1 MSNYVSTAL
10 FVYTEDSAYLST
22 QLQNNPFGTDITP
35 VAFDQLMQN
44 PPALLTGVSHV
55 VVSGDIKALKKVLRL
70 SIKYHFSVGIL
81 PAETQKDLIRFYDL
95 PGKIDE
101 AIDLALQED
110 AQLMDLILCNGT
122 ILLFKASVGR
132 IPLIDTPS
140 NVSRLKILF
149 LALKKLFGLKLLLFT
164 IRPAGQKMIKTAACG
179 CMIIKHHRGSL
190 ASRLISYDSNINDAM
205 VSMVVLAPISIVDY
219 LKFLVQLLTSSA
231 RQKHLPGVI
240 GHIKSPTIDIDSEA
254 TLDVD
259 IDGEHATQTPL
270 QCEALPDAVR
280 INVGEKLREES
291 RSNKPAK
298 EKLNIDNLPRGK
310 ELVKVEKRNKIPFFS
325 YASEERFRDLFTAL
339 REDASID
346 GIYLVLMLIST
357 LLATVGLYLN
367 SVSVVIGA
375 MLLAPLMTPIVSL
388 AMGVLRGDVNLLNK
402 SIGKILIG
410 VAIALFAS
418 ALITLLFPHKPIT
431 DEMLARL
438 NPTLL
443 DLAVAVI
450 SGVAAAYS
458 KSFREIIQSL
468 AGVAIAVALVPPL
481 AVAGIGIGRMDFQFF
496 SQAFLLFATNLVGII
511 LAATFTFRV
520 LGYATAVRKKANLV
534 VVCILLVLISIPL
547 YLSYSRIVED
557 RVFEQSLRQN
567 RFLVN
572 EKYII
577 IVKASII
584 WRGDKRLILMDI
596 LAREPLSRKDLNVF
610 KKKIQANFSKKLI
623 IRLNTFY
630 IP

>member
-1 MSNYVSTAL
+1 MTNYVPSAL
-10 FVYTEDSAYLST
+10 FVFSEDSAYLST
-22 QLQNNPFGTDITP
+22 QLQNNSFGADITP

-44 PPALLTGVSHV
+44 PPAFLTGVSHV
-55 VVSGDIKALKKVLRL
+55 VISGDLKALKEILRL
-70 SIKYHFSVGIL
+70 SMKYHFNVGIL

-95 PGKIDE
+95 PASRDR

-110 AQLMDLILCNGT
+110 AQVMDLILCNGT

-132 IPLIDTPS
+132 IPLLDTPS
-140 NVSRLKILF
+140 NIGRLNILF
-149 LALKKLFGLKLLLFT
+149 LALKRFFGLKLLLFDLT
-164 IRPAGQKMIKTAACG
+164 LPGQKMIKTAACG

-190 ASRLISYDSNINDAM
+190 ASRLIAHDSFISDAM
-205 VSMVVLAPISIVDY
+205 VSMVILAPISIIDY
-219 LKFLVQLLTSSA
+219 LKFLVRLLTTSTLHK
-231 RQKHLPGVI
+231 RLPGAI
-240 GHIKSPTIDIDSEA
+240 GYIKSPTIDIDSEV
-254 TLDVD
+254 TLDVV
-259 IDGEHATQTPL
+259 IDGDHATHTPL

-280 INVGEKLREES
+280 INVGAKLREES

-310 ELVKVEKRNKIPFFS
+310 ELLKVEKRNKIPFFS
-325 YASEERFRDLFTAL
+325 YASEERFRDLFKAL
-339 REDASID
+339 REDANID

-367 SVSVVIGA
+367 SVSVVLGA

-388 AMGVLRGDVNLLNK
+388 AMGVLRGDVTLLNK
-402 SIGKILIG
+402 SMGKILIG
-410 VAIALFAS
+410 VTIALFAS

-458 KSFREIIQSL
+458 KSFKEIIQSL

-481 AVAGIGIGRMDFQFF
+481 AVAGIGIGRMDFNFF
-496 SQAFLLFATNLVGII
+496 FQAFLLFSTNLIGII
-511 LAATFTFRV
+511 ISATFTFRV
-520 LGYATAVRKKANLV
+520 LGYATAVRRKTSLV
-534 VVCILLVLISIPL
+534 VVCILLVLISFPL

-557 RVFEQSLRQN
+557 RVFEQSLRQE

-577 IVKASII
+577 ITKASII

-596 LAREPLSRKDLNVF
+596 LAREPLTRKDLNVF

-630 IP
+630 IL